1 MTKFYLPCP
10 ECGLPIRGRSFGQE
24 IEQHHVD
31 FEAEV
36 VDSRQLRDP
45 YRTITIDPT
54 APSRYEA
61 QRMGT
66 FGASSTI
73 TLAQLAGDDAS
84 VERLFLTLGRG
95 QHAVEE
101 MWPYARDL
109 FEYSLAKDWTGLQ
122 RIGQSIYKEQWDG
135 RVTAFGRG
143 PASYAAV
150 GATTAEVRADTNMGI
165 QVMLDR
171 FGRKHEAAIRDRSGT
186 YVALLS
192 AAAERKNEA
201 ELQRRFFDAIANFMA
216 SFESW
221 RMGVL
226 WWALPNDR
234 RRILGHVPESGVIS
248 GF

>member
-1 MTKFYLPCP
+1 
-10 ECGLPIRGRSFGQE
+10 
-24 IEQHHVD
+24 
-31 FEAEV
+31 
-36 VDSRQLRDP
+36 
-45 YRTITIDPT
+45 
-54 APSRYEA
+54 
-61 QRMGT
+61 MGT

-109 FEYSLAKDWTGLQ
+109 FEYYLAKDWTGLQ